1 MNKHVKYEENLII
14 THNYTDIQY
23 SWLCNGMK

>member
-14 THNYTDIQY
+14 THTYEDKQY
-23 SWLCNGMK
+23 CWLYNDM

>member
-14 THNYTDIQY
+14 THNYADKQY
-23 SWLCNGMK
+23 CWLYNGM